1 MRSGIYTAED
11 GSGGNTANQIPEE
24 SLFLGR
30 RFIASN
36 ATMVIGS
43 LLSDQRYASSMGLNW
58 YLFLATG
65 IERGIREWEAAA
77 SKETDIFA
85 NYSSDDPR

>member
-1 MRSGIYTAED
+1 VRLGIYTAED

-24 SLFLGR
+24 SLFLGS

-43 LLSDQRYASSMGLNW
+43 LLSIKNFSPNKTVQPHRPLLDGVPSQRN
-58 YLFLATG
+58 
-65 IERGIREWEAAA
+65 
-77 SKETDIFA
+77 DA
-85 NYSSDDPR
+85 NHHRTTPH